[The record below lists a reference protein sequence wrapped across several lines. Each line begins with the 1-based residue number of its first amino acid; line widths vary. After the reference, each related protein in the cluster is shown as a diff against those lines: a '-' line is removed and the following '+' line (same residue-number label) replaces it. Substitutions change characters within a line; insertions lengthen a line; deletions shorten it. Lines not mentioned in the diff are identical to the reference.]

1 MNRPVAVPE
10 SSRLAVFSLAV
21 RDSSMKRFRTVDFAS
36 ANWRPSPNSLSV
48 AELARHLVDA
58 DRWLADTLHGFERVR
73 AEAVAGSF
81 AVASEAEWERLLAQ
95 LESAGRERSTLI
107 SRLRS
112 ADLDRKMKDTRF
124 GGEVTTW
131 WVIVRGNLDHEIHH
145 RGQLA
150 AYLRI
155 LADASA

>member
-1 MNRPVAVPE
+1 LNRPVAVPE

-21 RDSSMKRFRTVDFAS
+21 RDSSMKRFRAVDHAS

-48 AELARHLVDA
+48 AELARHLIDA

-73 AEAVAGSF
+73 AEAVAGAF
-81 AVASEAEWERLLAQ
+81 AVASEAEWERLLTQ